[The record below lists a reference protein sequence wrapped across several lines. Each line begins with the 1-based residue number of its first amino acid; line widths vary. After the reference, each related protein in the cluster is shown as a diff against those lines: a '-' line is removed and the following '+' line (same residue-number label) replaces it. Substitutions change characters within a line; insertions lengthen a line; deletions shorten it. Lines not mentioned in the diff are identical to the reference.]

1 MILLK
6 SLFKI
11 APGNICMN
19 LLVITMLLLSGCG
32 GGWQWGW
39 GLGSSAAAS
48 YNTWTWVSGANTV
61 NQSGSYGTQ
70 GVAAVT
76 NVPGARSS
84 AVSWIDAHGN
94 LWLFGGGGYDSAGVT
109 GTLNDLWKF
118 DGTHWIWVSGANMVN
133 QTGSYGTQGVAAA
146 ANVPGARSSA
156 VSWIDAS
163 GNLWLFGGLGYDSA
177 GGKGTLNDLWKFDG
191 TYWTWVSGAN
201 SVNQSGSYGTQG
213 VAAVANVPGA
223 RSSAVSWSDASGNLW
238 LFGGD
243 GYDSAAGTG
252 ALNDLW
258 KFDGTHWT
266 WVSGANTLNQ
276 SGSYGTQGVA
286 AVTNVPGARSSAV
299 SWIDAHGNLWL
310 FGGGGYDSAGVTG
323 TLNDL
328 WKFDGTH
335 WIWVSGANMVNQT
348 GSYGTQGVAA
358 AANVPGARSSAISW
372 IDASGNLWLFGGDG
386 YDSAGVTGTLN
397 DLWKFD
403 GTHWTWVSG
412 ANTVNQS
419 GSYGTQGV
427 AAAANVPGARS
438 SAISWI
444 DASGNLWLFGG
455 LGYDSAGGRGNLN
468 DLWHD
473 QP

>member
-61 NQSGSYGTQ
+61 
-70 GVAAVT
+70 
-76 NVPGARSS
+76 
-84 AVSWIDAHGN
+84 
-94 LWLFGGGGYDSAGVT
+94 
-109 GTLNDLWKF
+109 
-118 DGTHWIWVSGANMVN
+118 
-133 QTGSYGTQGVAAA
+133 
-146 ANVPGARSSA
+146 
-156 VSWIDAS
+156 
-163 GNLWLFGGLGYDSA
+163 
-177 GGKGTLNDLWKFDG
+177 
-191 TYWTWVSGAN
+191 
-201 SVNQSGSYGTQG
+201 
-213 VAAVANVPGA
+213 
-223 RSSAVSWSDASGNLW
+223 
-238 LFGGD
+238 
-243 GYDSAAGTG
+243 
-252 ALNDLW
+252 
-258 KFDGTHWT
+258 
-266 WVSGANTLNQ
+266 NQ